1 MENSGPLSS
10 HKKIEVIPIY
20 PWKRAWQTL
29 KAIWPQLVYI
39 SLVCMS
45 IPQYLL
51 FYFSSRRAFELGQAF
66 EIKKVI
72 SFENALGV
80 LQNFAFHYL
89 SVGWIVCVLFL
100 LGCFTAIALCLQFAR
115 SEPRSLNAAFKSGVQ
130 GLFPKG
136 LAFLFAGLLLSLLLL
151 NIAIQI
157 FPGSIIRFLA
167 MAAGV
172 LLSALPTLMIIDR
185 SRPMNAFKNAIFLDY
200 VSFSGMSKWS
210 VFFLLLTF
218 QLLAFNFVALL
229 EWLNAY
235 ILEIDGHLHISRDLL
250 FQPSAAFPFGKWV
263 WLTEGIFSLG
273 FAFVTMAF
281 LVLNTSFVYELY
293 RRNSLGRTISIAA

>member
-1 MENSGPLSS
+1 MENSGLSS
-10 HKKIEVIPIY
+10 SIKKNEVNPIH

-51 FYFSSRRAFELGQAF
+51 FSFSSKKAFELSQAF
-66 EIKKVI
+66 QIKQLI

-80 LQNFAFHYL
+80 LQDFAFHYL

-100 LGCFTAIALCLQFAR
+100 VGCFTAIALCLQFAR
-115 SEPRSLNAAFKSGVQ
+115 SEPTTVNAAFKAGIR

-136 LAFLFAGLLLSLLLL
+136 LAFLFSGLLVSLLLL
-151 NIAIQI
+151 NLLIQI
-157 FPGSIIRFLA
+157 FPGQLIRFFA
-167 MAAGV
+167 MIAAV
-172 LLSALPTLMIIDR
+172 LLSALPTLMVIDR
-185 SRPMNAFKNAIFLDY
+185 QSPFKAFKRAISLDY

-218 QLLAFNFVALL
+218 QLLALNAVALL

-235 ILEIDGHLHISRDLL
+235 ILEIDVHLHLSRDWL
-250 FQPSAAFPFGKWV
+250 FQPSAAFPFGKLIWV
-263 WLTEGIFSLG
+263 TEGIFALG

-281 LVLNTSFVYELY
+281 VVLNTSFVYELY
-293 RRNSLGRTISIAA
+293 RRNSLGRTISIKT

>member
-1 MENSGPLSS
+1 MN
-10 HKKIEVIPIY
+10 PIH

-51 FYFSSRRAFELGQAF
+51 FYFSSRRAFDLGQAF
-66 EIKKVI
+66 EIKQAI

-80 LQNFAFHYL
+80 LQDFAFHYI
-89 SVGWIVCVLFL
+89 SVGWLVCVLFL
-100 LGCFTAIALCLQFAR
+100 LGCFTAVALCLQVAR
-115 SEPRSLNAAFKSGVQ
+115 SEPRSLNAALKSGAQ

-136 LAFLFAGLLLSLLLL
+136 LAFLFGGLLLSLLLL
-151 NIAIQI
+151 NISIQI
-157 FPGSIIRFLA
+157 FPGSIVRFLA
-167 MAAGV
+167 MVSGV
-172 LLSALPTLMIIDR
+172 LLSALPTLMVLDR
-185 SRPMNAFKNAIFLDY
+185 QKPMNAFKNALFLDY
-200 VSFSGMSKWS
+200 VSFTGMSKWS

-218 QLLAFNFVALL
+218 QLLAFNAVALL
-229 EWLNAY
+229 EWLNSY
-235 ILEIDGHLHISRDLL
+235 ILEIDVHLHISRELL

-273 FAFVTMAF
+273 LAFITMAF
-281 LVLNTSFVYELY
+281 VVLNTSFVYELY
-293 RRNSLGRTISIAA
+293 RRNSLGRTISVAA